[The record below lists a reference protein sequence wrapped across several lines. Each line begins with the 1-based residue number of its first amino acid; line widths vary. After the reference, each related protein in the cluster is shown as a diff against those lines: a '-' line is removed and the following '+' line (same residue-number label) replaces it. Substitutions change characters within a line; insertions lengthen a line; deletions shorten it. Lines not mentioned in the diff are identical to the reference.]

1 MYVIKKAEVREV
13 RKISNNVYAAYVY
26 SVEFNVTLLYSS
38 KSDGKL
44 R

>member
-13 RKISNNVYAAYVY
+13 RKISKNVYAGCVY
-26 SVEFNVTLLYSS
+26 SVEFNLTLLHSS
-38 KSDGKL
+38 NNGGKL